1 MAFEGCYGIGNRGA
15 LSATDAH
22 EQATRATVPELPGY
36 LQDLFGQKLT
46 AVMVGIRDPKAVGK
60 WARGER
66 APHPEAEQRLH
77 NIFQVAELLMQ
88 VESRQAVRAWFVG
101 MNPQL
106 NDQAP
111 ALVIAE
117 NPTEVM
123 QTARAFLAG
132 G

>member
-1 MAFEGCYGIGNRGA
+1 MGAGGNG
-15 LSATDAH
+15 
-22 EQATRATVPELPGY
+22 
-36 LQDLFGQKLT
+36 
-46 AVMVGIRDPKAVGK
+46 
-60 WARGER
+60 
-66 APHPEAEQRLH
+66 APHPDAEQRLR
-77 NIFQVAELLMQ
+77 NIFQVAELLIR

-106 NDQAP
+106 NDRAP

-123 QTARAFLAG
+123 QAARAFLAG